1 MDIQKL
7 EEILARQLDLY
18 RQELSFVEKRIE
30 YIEQNNVENLNKV
43 IKEERALGEEIKELE
58 DMRIE
63 LFQKKEYEK
72 LSDLIVD
79 LTDEELKEKLLN
91 LKEELLSVINEI
103 KNKNELCSKLIN
115 ISSEM
120 IGKLMSELTGKKEVG
135 YNKFL
140 KKENISSNNLL
151 NTKG

>member
-7 EEILARQLDLY
+7 EEILDKQLILY
-18 RQELSFVEKRIE
+18 RQELSFVEKRME
-30 YIEQNNVENLNKV
+30 CIEQNNIENLNKV
-43 IKEERALGEEIKELE
+43 IRDERALGEEIKELE
-58 DMRIE
+58 NLRIE
-63 LFQKKEYEK
+63 LFQNKEYEK
-72 LSDLIVD
+72 LSDLIND
-79 LTDEELKEKLLN
+79 LDDETIRESLLG

-103 KNKNELCSKLIN
+103 KTKNELCSKLIN

-120 IGKLMSELTGKKEVG
+120 VEKLMSEITGKKEVG

>member
-1 MDIQKL
+1 LNIQKL
-7 EEILARQLDLY
+7 EEILEKQLNLY
-18 RQELSFVEKRIE
+18 RQELDFVNQRIE
-30 YIEQNNVENLNKV
+30 CIEQNKVEDLNEV
-43 IKEERALGEEIKELE
+43 IKQERALGNEIRELE
-58 DMRIE
+58 NIRIE
-63 LFQKKEYEK
+63 LFQKTEYEK
-72 LSDLIVD
+72 LSDLIDD
-79 LTDEELKEKLLN
+79 LSDNELREELLE
-91 LKEELLSVINEI
+91 LKKELLSVINEI

-120 IGKLMSELTGKKEVG
+120 IEKLMSGLAGKKEVG